1 MQACTKSWEHG
12 LYIQLASPHNNVIA
26 CYGAA
31 RMHTLVSWHLVTT
44 NICMQKLQDS
54 LLYARSRPSLLA
66 KKPCIQQ
73 PSGIQRASKS
83 IMWTRVQQLIYLSV
97 YKYMLFSHGGT
108 VYICI
113 YTYIQID
120 TYTHIY
126 IYIYPR
132 FTLHSRFLFVGAPLH
147 IQVGLRNPLQNSY
160 YPRPYKSYKP

>member
-1 MQACTKSWEHG
+1 MHG

-44 NICMQKLQDS
+44 NICTQKLQDS
-54 LLYARSRPSLLA
+54 LLYARSRPSLLVEETVHPA
-66 KKPCIQQ
+66 TERYTKGLKKHHVDQSSTTYLFICLQIHVVFPWRYC
-73 PSGIQRASKS
+73 
-83 IMWTRVQQLIYLSV
+83 IYL
-97 YKYMLFSHGGT
+97 
-108 VYICI
+108 YIYL
-113 YTYIQID
+113 YTNR
-120 TYTHIY
+120 HIY
-126 IYIYPR
+126 SHIYIYPR